1 VTPLDQRCLR
11 STAIA
16 AITAGCALAA
26 ACGGG
31 GTPAPVPPPPP
42 ASGDGIAQTSASSP
56 FAANCDGVPAIG
68 SLYSNAE
75 VEPSL
80 AVNPI
85 NAANL
90 VGAWQQDRWSN
101 GGAHGVLLGISQ
113 DGGHTWS
120 TAMVPFSRCT
130 GGDAV
135 NGGDFERA
143 TDPWTSFSPSGI
155 AYALALVFSGQTL
168 APGSTSAMRAARSLD
183 GGVSWSPPRTLI
195 VDGDQFFNDKGSI
208 TADPTDPRYVYAVWD
223 RLTNANHSTTTFV
236 RSIDGGST
244 WEPAR
249 AIYDPGASNQTI
261 GNIIVVLPDGTLE
274 NVFTE
279 FDAAPAAP
287 ASLRAIRSTNRGVTW
302 SAPIQIADELAIGA
316 HDPNT
321 GAAIRD
327 GSNLPSVTVDTAGVM
342 YVVWQDARFSAGLR
356 DGIAISRSTDG
367 GLNWT
372 APVQINAAP
381 ATQAFVPVVQVR
393 ADGVVGVTY
402 FDFRNNT
409 SDNRTLLTDY
419 WMVSSSNAAA
429 WTESHVTGPFDLDL
443 APQAGGL
450 FLGDY
455 QSLGSAGTTF
465 LPFFAKTNSGDSANR
480 TDIFIAFS
488 PTAGRPAAASV
499 HVASAGPS
507 RAPLL
512 NADWQRRVDD
522 NIGRVRRARYV
533 GQPL

>member
-1 VTPLDQRCLR
+1 MA
-11 STAIA
+11 AIA
-16 AITAGCALAA
+16 AGCALAA

-31 GTPAPVPPPPP
+31 GSTPAPAPPPPP
-42 ASGDGIAQTSASSP
+42 SSGDVVAQTSASSP
-56 FAANCDGVPAIG
+56 FASNCDGVAANG
-68 SLYSNAE
+68 SLYINAE

-85 NAANL
+85 NPANL

-101 GGAHGVLLGISQ
+101 GGARGVLLGVSQ

-130 GGDAV
+130 GGDAA

-143 TDPWTSFSPSGI
+143 TDPWISFSPSGI

-168 APGSTSAMRAARSLD
+168 APGSSSAMRAARSVD
-183 GGVSWSPPRTLI
+183 AGVSWSAPQTLI
-195 VDGDQFFNDKGSI
+195 VDGAQFFNDKGSI
-208 TADPTDPRYVYAVWD
+208 TADPTDARYVYAVWD
-223 RLTNANHSTTTFV
+223 RLTNANQSATMFV
-236 RSIDGGST
+236 RSTDGGIT
-244 WEPAR
+244 WETAR

-279 FDAAPAAP
+279 FDAAPGAA
-287 ASLRAIRSTNRGVTW
+287 ASLRAIRSTNRGLTW
-302 SAPIQIADELAIGA
+302 SAPIQIADELSIGA
-316 HDPNT
+316 YDPNT

-327 GSNLPSVTVDTAGVM
+327 GSDLCSVTVDTAGVI
-342 YVVWQDARFSAGLR
+342 YVVWQDARFSGGLR
-356 DGIAISRSTDG
+356 DGVAMSRSTDG

-409 SDNRTLLTDY
+409 SDTRTLLTDY
-419 WMVSSSNAAA
+419 WIVSSTNASA
-429 WTESHVTGPFDLDL
+429 WTELHVTGPFDLDI

-455 QSLGSAGTTF
+455 QSLGSVGTTF
-465 LPFFAKTNSGDSANR
+465 LPFFAKTNSGDLSNR

-488 PTAGRPAAASV
+488 PMASQSSGASM
-499 HVASAGPS
+499 HIASAGPS
-507 RAPLL
+507 KASVL
-512 NADWQRRVDD
+512 NADWQRRIDD

-533 GQPL
+533 GRTM